1 MGSPSASAWLLA
13 LIGTIAGVVGAAA
26 AVLQVLQGRAG
37 FSVNPRASAVR
48 SRVSGSNVGGPRS
61 VILPGLSQSGE
72 ATELLMT
79 ITIAMWIVFILFVL
93 WLITAIFRIRQDT
106 IPIYVIMSV
115 PAIVAT
121 CEGVYMV
128 VFIFM
133 NIIESLYAVVLWGNV
148 VFMINII
155 TVVAAIKVM
164 L

>member
-1 MGSPSASAWLLA
+1 
-13 LIGTIAGVVGAAA
+13 
-26 AVLQVLQGRAG
+26 
-37 FSVNPRASAVR
+37 
-48 SRVSGSNVGGPRS
+48 
-61 VILPGLSQSGE
+61 
-72 ATELLMT
+72 MT